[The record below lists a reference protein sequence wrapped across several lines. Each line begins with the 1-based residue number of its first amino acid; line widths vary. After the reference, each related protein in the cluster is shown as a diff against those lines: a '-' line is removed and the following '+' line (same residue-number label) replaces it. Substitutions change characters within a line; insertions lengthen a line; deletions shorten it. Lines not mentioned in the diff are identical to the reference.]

1 METFL
6 KAIWDLMSRFDAEV
20 VELKQEATMA
30 HVTANLK
37 EIVVAVTSQVQS
49 EMKLTF
55 EDVPDHWQILT

>member
-1 METFL
+1 
-6 KAIWDLMSRFDAEV
+6 
-20 VELKQEATMA
+20 MA

-37 EIVVAVTSQVQS
+37 EIVAVTSQVQS

>member
-1 METFL
+1 M
-6 KAIWDLMSRFDAEV
+6 V
-20 VELKQEATMA
+20 

-37 EIVVAVTSQVQS
+37 EIVAVISQVQS

>member
-1 METFL
+1 
-6 KAIWDLMSRFDAEV
+6 
-20 VELKQEATMA
+20 MA